1 MKRFLEVLYF
11 SEREKAYFCLLF
23 SPERPEGKTVCVDA
37 DILHVLAGVKDV
49 NPGSFGSLQGLKV
62 RLRVTRR

>member
-11 SEREKAYFCLLF
+11 SEREKAYSCLLF
-23 SPERPEGKTVCVDA
+23 SPEWPDGKSVRMDA
-37 DILHVLAGVKDV
+37 DVLHVLAGLKEVE
-49 NPGSFGSLQGLKV
+49 PGSLQGLRV